1 MNKDISTMGE
11 SSYNPGAF
19 TIELAAEWWP
29 IAHDYAFSD
38 HNARRAL
45 LHEYTHYLQDTV
57 TWYGIRYREELYYHR
72 IDRTIAGGGAS
83 SNLGLPCFGFDEYAF
98 DTNGRPMF
106 GGDLI
111 GAVAVKENMAR
122 QAEFYVFGKP
132 NFDNSTAV
140 IYTGVTHFVSC
151 FSRKI
156 ANSPLALY
164 VLDDC
169 CLGTSDP
176 IMSMLTLLKQM
187 DAEVV
192 EEHLVNTDTAMS
204 HWLYSYCHELLAKE
218 RITVDEE
225 VDGSVFDLCEWQIA
239 MLNNVS
245 YQLYEKEEDGKANIE
260 YLADLCDKLERC
272 NRVNATLRPN
282 NHTILADAMIAFKQN
297 NDFPMLFE
305 QFGTPLIKQAG
316 TKDVHLSNVDVL
328 MPKNERVRELS

>member
-1 MNKDISTMGE
+1 MGE
-11 SSYNPGAF
+11 SCYNPGAF
-19 TIELAAEWWP
+19 TIELPAGWWP

-38 HNARRAL
+38 YNARRAL

-72 IDRTIAGGGAS
+72 IDRTITGGGANS
-83 SNLGLPCFGFDEYAF
+83 GLGLSCFGFDDYAF
-98 DTNGRPMF
+98 DSNGRPMF

-132 NFDNSTAV
+132 DIDKSSAV
-140 IYTGVTHFVSC
+140 IYTSVTHFVSS
-151 FSRKI
+151 FSQKI
-156 ANSPLALY
+156 VNSPLALY

-169 CLGTSDP
+169 CLGTNDP
-176 IMSMLTLLKQM
+176 IMSMLTLLKHM

-192 EEHLVNTDTAMS
+192 EQHLSDTDTVMS
-204 HWLYSYCHELLAKE
+204 HWLYSYSQELLSKE
-218 RITVDEE
+218 SISVDEE
-225 VDGSVFDLCEWQIA
+225 VDGSVFDLCKWQIA
-239 MLNNVS
+239 MLSNVS

-260 YLADLCDKLERC
+260 YLADLCDKLERS
-272 NRVNATLRPN
+272 NRVNVTLRPN

-297 NDFPMLFE
+297 NDFSMLFE

-328 MPKNERVRELS
+328 MPKSEGVRELS